1 MALDQAAHLLEA
13 KAAALACSK
22 PSCPALVGQQCR
34 AKYALLEAEIPSVVP
49 VARDEAGQPLLDVEV
64 RMDGHVLCTRIDG
77 SGHDVDPGVHE
88 FSFSAP
94 GRVPRTE
101 RILIAQGE
109 RNHQIRVVLAAAPV
123 NTPPVG
129 AAAVTTPPNAP
140 AQAAPAAEPRSQSE
154 PSALPSESQT
164 SVWPYVV
171 GGTGLAALGLS
182 IAFVTWGHQDLELLN
197 SCAPNCAQDSLDHV
211 QNLYLAADI
220 SLAVG
225 VGALGVATWMFI
237 SNSGKSAEPTDHA
250 RLRWDVAPT
259 RGGAFATMQQSF

>member
-1 MALDQAAHLLEA
+1 LLEA

-22 PSCPALVGQQCR
+22 PDCSSVVGQQCR

-49 VARDEAGQPLLDVEV
+49 VARDEAGQPLVDVEV
-64 RMDGHVLCTRIDG
+64 RMDGQVLCTQIDG
-77 SGHDVDPGVHE
+77 TGHDVDPGVHE
-88 FSFSAP
+88 FTFSAA
-94 GRVPRTE
+94 GRAPQTE
-101 RILIAQGE
+101 KILIAQGE
-109 RNHQIRVVLAAAPV
+109 RNHQVLMVLAAAPAA
-123 NTPPVG
+123 TPPV
-129 AAAVTTPPNAP
+129 AVSAVATGHNEP
-140 AQAAPAAEPRSQSE
+140 AQAAPVAEPRPSSE
-154 PSALPSESQT
+154 ARGAPSEKKT

-182 IAFVTWGHQDLELLN
+182 IAFVTWGHQDLELLDG
-197 SCAPNCAQDSLDHV
+197 CAPNCSQDSLDHV

-237 SNSGKSAEPTDHA
+237 TSSGGSAEPSKESA
-250 RLRWDVAPT
+250 ELRWDVAPT